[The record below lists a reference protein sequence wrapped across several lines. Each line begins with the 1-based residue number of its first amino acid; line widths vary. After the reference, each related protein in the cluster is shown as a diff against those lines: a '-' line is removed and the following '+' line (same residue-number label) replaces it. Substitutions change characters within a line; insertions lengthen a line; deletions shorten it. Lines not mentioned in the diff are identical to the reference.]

1 MRMNFSP
8 ARVCDWPFQDT
19 SLERKHAEETC
30 RSRSFRHGRS
40 AHRHGGRLYPR
51 PAGGGPHP
59 GPRDAARF
67 LPFHDRRAGP
77 RMQRHDPGVLRRR
90 LSYRRVSPAIF
101 RPRAPPAGDL
111 HSAEARCR
119 RTAGFPRRP
128 PPAAR
133 RRHIGRT
140 RYRRTPSRPRRPARP
155 LQCGGHARRR
165 GASQAASR
173 RLSRGGAAAGRDARA
188 LHRLR
193 GFERRT
199 GRRPCRRHH
208 GLHGA
213 RHPPA
218 ASRGPR
224 QVRRRADRP
233 PRRAKTIAGRALT
246 MPDVSTLIL
255 FAAACLA
262 LTATPGPDML
272 LIASRSVSQGRASGF
287 ATLAGIQVGTYCH
300 ALAAA
305 LGLSQLFLAVPLAYD
320 VVRYAG
326 AAYLLYLAWKSF
338 RSTGTAFAPT
348 TGLPRYPIG
357 SVFRQGL
364 LTNLLNPKM
373 ALFVLALFPQ
383 FVRPEA

>member
-90 LSYRRVSPAIF
+90 LSYRPVSPAIF
-101 RPRAPPAGDL
+101 RPRAPPAGDQYP
-111 HSAEARCR
+111 AEARCR

-155 LQCGGHARRR
+155 LECGGHTRRR
-165 GASQAASR
+165 GASQ
-173 RLSRGGAAAGRDARA
+173 
-188 LHRLR
+188 
-193 GFERRT
+193 
-199 GRRPCRRHH
+199 
-208 GLHGA
+208 
-213 RHPPA
+213 A

-326 AAYLLYLAWKSF
+326 AAYLIYLAWQTF
-338 RSTGTAFAPT
+338 RSTGTVLAPT
-348 TGLPRYPIG
+348 SGLRRYPIG
-357 SVFRQGL
+357 VVFRQGL

-373 ALFVLALFPQ
+373 ALFVLALALLPY
-383 FVRPEA
+383 RSCCWPPCST